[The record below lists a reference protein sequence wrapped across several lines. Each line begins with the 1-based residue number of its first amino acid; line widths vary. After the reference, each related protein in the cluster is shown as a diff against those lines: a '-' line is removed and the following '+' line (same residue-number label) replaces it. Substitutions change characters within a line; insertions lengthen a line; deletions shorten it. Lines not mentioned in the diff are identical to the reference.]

1 MDAQLL
7 ELVPPGGG
15 VDAGAADDDDFTI
28 ANTGASAEEDKFDA
42 IIGMLEDTIMGAQGG
57 KSVGWL
63 LVTELSVLAVGRCR
77 WRLSAVAG
85 QLLWAALCHV
95 R

>member
-1 MDAQLL
+1 VSAAARDDLA
-7 ELVPPGGG
+7 GGHRS
-15 VDAGAADDDDFTI
+15 
-28 ANTGASAEEDKFDA
+28 TGASAEEDKFDA

-77 WRLSAVAG
+77 
-85 QLLWAALCHV
+85 
-95 R
+95 